1 MLKKTNT
8 IKILPII
15 VIVITNKYDNNII
28 IIIVWSQI
36 IAHT

>member
-36 IAHT
+36 VAHT